1 LTLDFQ
7 TLELRENGCIWFR
20 SLVWPSIIVAKLMKT
35 VPYIYQTKESRL
47 RGLVEKA
54 WKSCGYGEGG
64 FDRPWG
70 SLRIPKGR

>member
-1 LTLDFQ
+1 M
-7 TLELRENGCIWFR
+7 
-20 SLVWPSIIVAKLMKT
+20 WPSIIVAKLMKT